1 MNKKAAI
8 IVPTFYEEQNIKK
21 LIKDINK
28 RLKQAIIF
36 IVDDT
41 PEPLIEPICNEFK
54 NVRYFHRKNK
64 RGRGSAVIFGIKK
77 ALKNKSVKL
86 IIEMDADFSHNP
98 NELNKKIN
106 YFNKK
111 KIDLLIASRYLKES
125 KIINWSLVRRIFSIL
140 SNMLAR
146 LFLKINIRDFTN
158 GFRFYSIRSAKK
170 IVKNCGN
177 IGDGFIILSEIIV
190 VINNNNF
197 KIKEQSTTFI
207 NRKRGESSVNLR
219 LILQSL
225 FGLIKLTF
233 IKKNL

>member
-1 MNKKAAI
+1 
-8 IVPTFYEEQNIKK
+8 
-21 LIKDINK
+21 
-28 RLKQAIIF
+28 
-36 IVDDT
+36 
-41 PEPLIEPICNEFK
+41 
-54 NVRYFHRKNK
+54 
-64 RGRGSAVIFGIKK
+64 
-77 ALKNKSVKL
+77 
-86 IIEMDADFSHNP
+86 
-98 NELNKKIN
+98 
-106 YFNKK
+106 
-111 KIDLLIASRYLKES
+111 
-125 KIINWSLVRRIFSIL
+125 VRRIFSIL